1 MCVDRDTVNI
11 TWTPGPG
18 IDAGPDKTIV
28 PGDITSIGGAPTANS
43 DVDVVWGPAQDLT
56 SITEYNP
63 QANPLETI
71 TYYVS
76 ATDADGCF
84 GIDSVTVTVE
94 ELVDPVGGFSPNG
107 DGVNEF
113 FLIERID
120 DFPNAVVQIF
130 NRWGNLI
137 YESAPGYTNP
147 WNGKHNGKE
156 LTVGTYYYVIDL
168 KDDQVKNLVTGP
180 VTILK

>member
-1 MCVDRDTVNI
+1 M
-11 TWTPGPG
+11 
-18 IDAGPDKTIV
+18 
-28 PGDITSIGGAPTANS
+28 
-43 DVDVVWGPAQDLT
+43 
-56 SITEYNP
+56 
-63 QANPLETI
+63 ETI

-76 ATDADGCF
+76 ATDPDGCF
-84 GIDSVTVTVE
+84 GIDSVTITVE
-94 ELVDPVGGFSPNG
+94 ELIDPVGGFSPNG
-107 DGVNEF
+107 DGVNDF
-113 FLIERID
+113 FLIDRIGD
-120 DFPNAVVQIF
+120 YPNAIVQIF

-137 YESAPGYTNP
+137 YESSAGYTNP